1 MLSRTLELSGQWFL
15 KIKKKEKK
23 KSGRWFKGET
33 ELEQL
38 RKLTLE
44 YCMCQNVV
52 RDMALLHETVIDK
65 LLSPT
70 LVAMHRQLQ
79 NILGNN
85 PNEIQMNS
93 LSYIYI

>member
-1 MLSRTLELSGQWFL
+1 MLSRSLELSGQCFL
-15 KIKKKEKK
+15 KNIKNKKN
-23 KSGRWFKGET
+23 SWFKGET

-44 YCMCQNVV
+44 YCICQNVV
-52 RDMALLHETVIDK
+52 RDMALSHETVIDK

-85 PNEIQMNS
+85 PNEIQINS
-93 LSYIYI
+93 LYIYI